1 MVDVHTSRPSCS
13 RDATLMYCEAST
25 MPRRRPISSSEHATP
40 GRRAIRPSASVASD
54 VMRSVRV
61 M

>member
-1 MVDVHTSRPSCS
+1 
-13 RDATLMYCEAST
+13 MYCEAST